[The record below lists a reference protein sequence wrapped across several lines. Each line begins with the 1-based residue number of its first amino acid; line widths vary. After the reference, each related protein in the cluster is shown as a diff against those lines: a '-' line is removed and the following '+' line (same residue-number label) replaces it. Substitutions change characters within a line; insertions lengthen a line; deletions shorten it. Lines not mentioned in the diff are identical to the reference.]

1 MRNAKGLGHL
11 LQNHPEFDAPQNLVR
26 LKQSG
31 FNHQRWMAER
41 KVDECVPAVL
51 AMEGGPVDPR
61 H

>member
-1 MRNAKGLGHL
+1 L

-31 FNHQRWMAER
+31 FNHRRWMAER

-61 H
+61 HWF